1 MNVLDIIVIVVIA
14 LSALLAF
21 ARGFV
26 KEAFSILSWIGAA
39 AATVYG
45 MPYVRPYADQLISSP
60 MIANAAAAIGLF
72 VVSLIVISILTSAI
86 ARRVK
91 GSSLSTLDR
100 SLGFLFGAARGI
112 VLACL
117 GILVISWTIPEPD
130 WPGWMRESK
139 TRPYLASGADYLKS
153 LVPAQTRARGAE
165 AATEAQRNYEQ
176 MQEAQ
181 KLMQPFLNPKGAGG
195 SGGAAPTPAYKPSE
209 RREMDRAIQGA
220 Q

>member
-26 KEAFSILSWIGAA
+26 REALSILGWLGAA
-39 AATVYG
+39 AATYYG
-45 MPYVRPYADQLISSP
+45 LPYVRPYADRLISSP
-60 MIANAAAAIGLF
+60 MVASAAAAIGIF

-91 GSSLSTLDR
+91 GSSLSALDR
-100 SLGFLFGAARGI
+100 SLGFLFGAARGV

-139 TRPYLASGADYLKS
+139 TRPYLANGADYLKS

-165 AATEAQRNYEQ
+165 AAAATQRNYEQ
-176 MQEAQ
+176 TQEAQ
-181 KLMQPFLNPKGAGG
+181 KLMQPFLNPKGASG
-195 SGGAAPTPAYKPSE
+195 SGAAAPTPAYKPSE

>member
-1 MNVLDIIVIVVIA
+1 MNILDIIVIVVIA
-14 LSALLAF
+14 LSALFAF

-26 KEAFSILSWIGAA
+26 KEALSILGWVGASA
-39 AATVYG
+39 VTVYG
-45 MPYVRPYADQLISSP
+45 LPYARPYADRLISSP
-60 MIANAAAAIGLF
+60 MIAGTVAAIVLF
-72 VVSLIVISILTSAI
+72 VVSLIVISIVTSAI

-91 GSSLSTLDR
+91 RSSLSTLDR

-117 GILVISWTIPEPD
+117 GILVITWTIPEPD

-139 TRPYLASGADYLKS
+139 TRPYLATGADYLKS
-153 LVPAQTRARGAE
+153 LVPHEAQTRGAN
-165 AATEAQRNYEQ
+165 AAAQAQRNYEQ

-181 KLMQPFLNPKGAGG
+181 KLMQPLLNPKPAP
-195 SGGAAPTPAYKPSE
+195 GGAAVPAAPSYKPSE
-209 RREMDRAIQGA
+209 RKEMDRAIQGA